1 METRIRGRCDPLH
14 RYREIIPDP
23 ADKLPCI
30 AAFEENRHLG
40 VNLGTEQNAKLA
52 VREMNRDGMPH
63 CRQRPKV
70 AGAKRAKC
78 CLAERKGSP
87 SFCRNVDDLAAGVE
101 LTLQFVEKNAVIV
114 GVADPMIEI
123 RLYVEVTIS
132 GKSGFSMTVLNAER
146 ILSCVVPS
154 AIW

>member
-1 METRIRGRCDPLH
+1 M
-14 RYREIIPDP
+14 
-23 ADKLPCI
+23 PCI
-30 AAFEENRHLG
+30 AVFEENRHLG
-40 VNLGTEQNAKLA
+40 INLGTEQDAKLA

-63 CRQRPKV
+63 RRQRPKV

-78 CLAERKGSP
+78 CLAERKGNPRS
-87 SFCRNVDDLAAGVE
+87 RRDMDDLAASVE
-101 LTLQFVEKNAVIV
+101 FGLQFIEKNAVIV

-146 ILSCVVPS
+146 ILSCIVPS
-154 AIW
+154 VIW